1 MPLAWEMTITR
12 SPADSTV
19 VPEGMT
25 RNKQLV
31 AKLVRGRHFFLLTQL
46 YRVKNRN

>member
-1 MPLAWEMTITR
+1 MVEALCASPEMAKAI
-12 SPADSTV
+12 AEV

-31 AKLVRGRHFFLLTQL
+31 ASLVRGRHFFLLTQL
-46 YRVKNRN
+46 YRLKNRN

>member
-19 VPEGMT
+19 VPEGDDHMVFHGGGGYDQEALSDGQILQ
-25 RNKQLV
+25 RDP
-31 AKLVRGRHFFLLTQL
+31 
-46 YRVKNRN
+46 

>member
-25 RNKQLV
+25 TWIFMEEGYDQEALSDGQILQRDP
-31 AKLVRGRHFFLLTQL
+31 
-46 YRVKNRN
+46 